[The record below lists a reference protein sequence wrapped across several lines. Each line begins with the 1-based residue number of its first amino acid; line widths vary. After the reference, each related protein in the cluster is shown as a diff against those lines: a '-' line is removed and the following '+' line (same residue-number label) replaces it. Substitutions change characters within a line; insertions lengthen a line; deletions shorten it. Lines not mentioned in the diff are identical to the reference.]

1 MMIFSALGKYGR
13 LGNQMF
19 QVASTIGI
27 ARKYGREFSFPK
39 WVNWD
44 QKDRFQIADDYH
56 IGDAF
61 KNRLPLW
68 DGRIYHDYYVQWGYR
83 GDEIIPDNVDLTGHM
98 QSEKYFKHCEDE
110 IRHYFT
116 FRDDYK
122 SVDTD
127 YTALHIRMGDY
138 GSDYHPICSPDYYYA
153 ALKHTGGKVVLF
165 SDEPKRATAY
175 LPDIKFHFVHQGNTL
190 DALATMI
197 SCRRH
202 IIANST
208 FSWWG
213 AWLAKSECVIAP
225 KQWFGPAASHLETKD
240 IYPESWIII

>member
-1 MMIFSALGKYGR
+1 MMTFSALGKYGR
-13 LGNQMF
+13 FGNQMF

-44 QKDRFQIADDYH
+44 QKDRFRIADDYH
-56 IGDAF
+56 IG
-61 KNRLPLW
+61 NYLLRPLPEW
-68 DGRIYHDYYVQWGYR
+68 DGTPYPEHFMHWGYS
-83 GDEIIPDNVDLTGHM
+83 DLFVPDNVDLTGHM

-110 IRHYFT
+110 IRYYLKFKNWVQYSPP
-116 FRDDYK
+116 F
-122 SVDTD
+122 
-127 YTALHIRMGDY
+127 TALHVRMGDY
-138 GSDYHPICSPDYYYA
+138 GSDYHPICPPEYYYNA
-153 ALKHTGGKVVLF
+153 VKITGSQKIMLF
-165 SDEPKRATAY
+165 SDEPDRAAAY
-175 LPDIKFHFVHQGNTL
+175 LPEIEFHTIHRGNTI
-190 DALATMI
+190 DAMMHMI
-197 SCRRH
+197 SCRKH

-213 AWLAKSECVIAP
+213 AWLSHKPECVVAP

>member
-1 MMIFSALGKYGR
+1 MMTFSQLGRYGR

-27 ARKYGREFSFPK
+27 ARKYGRDFCFPK
-39 WVNWD
+39 WVNHD
-44 QKDRFQIADDYH
+44 QINRFSILDDYQ

-61 KNRLPLW
+61 MHQLPLW
-68 DGRIYHDYYVQWGYR
+68 DGTPYPEHFMHWGYS
-83 GDEIIPDNVDLTGHM
+83 DLFVPDNVDLTGHM
-98 QSEKYFKHCEDE
+98 QSEKYFKHCEDI

-116 FRDDYK
+116 FK
-122 SVDTD
+122 KPLQQVD
-127 YTALHIRMGDY
+127 YTALHVRMGDY
-138 GSDYHPICSPDYYYA
+138 GSDYHPICTKEYYKEA
-153 ALKHTGGKVVLF
+153 VRRIGGRIMLF
-165 SDEPKRATAY
+165 SDEPMKALEY
-175 LPDIKFHFVHQGNTL
+175 LDDIKVDRIDCNKTIY
-190 DALATMI
+190 ALHAMAQC
-197 SCRRH
+197 SRH

-225 KQWFGPAASHLETKD
+225 KQWFGPAAAHLETRD